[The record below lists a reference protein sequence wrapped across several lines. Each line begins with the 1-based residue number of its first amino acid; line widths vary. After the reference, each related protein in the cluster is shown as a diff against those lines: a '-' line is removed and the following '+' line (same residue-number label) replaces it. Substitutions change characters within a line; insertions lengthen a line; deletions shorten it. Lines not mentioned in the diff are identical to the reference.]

1 MFPLSSFAVV
11 EKTNCAALHWV
22 AKTSFR
28 KFIHL
33 QFIIKGHILNRE
45 VSVSSVNNIPAESWH
60 NTTVLVFVYR
70 HTVNNSRTSTAH
82 RFSTKLEFAWLL
94 AAKEKGLVDHSVQ
107 CFKLTY
113 MSLPAPPPFTT
124 PPRCHMAEDLQ
135 KKKGGSIPVNPKF
148 LEWSLVL
155 QR

>member
-11 EKTNCAALHWV
+11 ENKLCCFALSGKNFIQKIHSSPIHNKGTHFEQGGLCFLSKQYPSRELTQHHSACFCLPSHRQQFQDFNCSPVFHKIGICL
-22 AKTSFR
+22 T
-28 KFIHL
+28 
-33 QFIIKGHILNRE
+33 
-45 VSVSSVNNIPAESWH
+45 VSSKRKGISWPLCSMFQADLH
-60 NTTVLVFVYR
+60 V
-70 HTVNNSRTSTAH
+70 SSCTS
-82 RFSTKLEFAWLL
+82 
-94 AAKEKGLVDHSVQ
+94 
-107 CFKLTY
+107 
-113 MSLPAPPPFTT
+113 PFTT